1 VSPVPVVGVGVGVGV
16 VVGVGVGVTV
26 DGAVGT
32 ITLNR
37 AAKRNAVSYGMWV
50 ALEAACDQLA
60 ADAAVRVVVLRGA
73 GEHFCAGADIAD
85 LLAPRQAGEPT
96 FMEVNMAAENALAG
110 LAKPTIAVVQGD
122 CIGGG
127 CALAIDC
134 DFRLAT
140 GDSRFG
146 ITPAKLGIVYPPAS
160 LERAVA
166 LLGPA
171 AKRLLFTGDLI
182 GATEAHRIGLVD
194 ELLAADA
201 LEIRLYELCTT
212 LAQRSL
218 LTQAATKEMI
228 AAVVEHGAVTAEM
241 TRRWADEVTASG
253 EMAEGVTAF
262 QERRAPHFPWR
273 GATR

>member
-1 VSPVPVVGVGVGVGV
+1 MSPGVGVA
-16 VVGVGVGVTV
+16 VTI

-32 ITLNR
+32 ITLDR
-37 AAKRNAVSYGMWV
+37 AAKRNAMSYEMWV
-50 ALEAACDQLA
+50 ALEAACGQLA

-85 LLAPRQAGEPT
+85 LLAPRNAGEAT
-96 FMEVNMAAENALAG
+96 FMDTNMAAENALAA
-110 LAKPTIAVVQGD
+110 LAKPTIAVIQGD

-134 DFRLAT
+134 DFRLAV
-140 GDSRFG
+140 DESRFG
-146 ITPAKLGIVYPPAS
+146 ITPAKLGIVYPTSS
-160 LERAVA
+160 LERVVA

-201 LEIRLYELCTT
+201 IETRLDELCTT
-212 LAQRSL
+212 LSQRSL

-228 AAVVEHGAVTAEM
+228 AAVTEHGVVSRELAL
-241 TRRWADEVTASG
+241 RWADEVTTSG
-253 EMAEGVTAF
+253 EMAEGVAAF
-262 QERRAPHFPWR
+262 QQRRAPKFPWR
-273 GATR
+273 NL

>member
-1 VSPVPVVGVGVGVGV
+1 VSPGLDLD
-16 VVGVGVGVTV
+16 VGVTV
-26 DGAVGT
+26 TIEGAVGT
-32 ITLNR
+32 ITLDR
-37 AAKRNAVSYGMWV
+37 AAKRNAVSYEMWV
-50 ALEAACDQLA
+50 ALEAACGQLA
-60 ADAAVRVVVLRGA
+60 TEGAVRAVVLRGA
-73 GEHFCAGADIAD
+73 GEHFCAGADITD

-96 FMEVNMAAENALAG
+96 FMDVNMAAENALAA

-134 DFRLAT
+134 DIRLAT
-140 GDSRFG
+140 DDSRFG

-160 LERAVA
+160 LGRAVS

-194 ELLAADA
+194 EVLTADA
-201 LEIRLYELCTT
+201 LETRLYELCMT

-228 AAVVEHGAVTAEM
+228 AAVVEHGAVSSEM
-241 TRRWADEVTASG
+241 ARRWADEVIASG

-262 QERRAPHFPWR
+262 QERRAPHFPWH
-273 GATR
+273 GETR

>member
-1 VSPVPVVGVGVGVGV
+1 MTPGLDLD
-16 VVGVGVGVTV
+16 VGVTV
-26 DGAVGT
+26 TIDGAVGT
-32 ITLNR
+32 ITLDR
-37 AAKRNAVSYGMWV
+37 AAKRNAVSYRMWV
-50 ALEAACDQLA
+50 ALQAACGELA
-60 ADAAVRVVVLRGA
+60 VNSAVRVVVLRGA

-85 LLAPRQAGEPT
+85 LLAPRENGEPT
-96 FMEVNMAAENALAG
+96 FMDANMAAENALAG

-134 DFRLAT
+134 DFRLVT
-140 GDSRFG
+140 DDSRFG

-182 GATEAHRIGLVD
+182 GAPEAHRIGLVD
-194 ELLAADA
+194 EVLAADA
-201 LEIRLYELCTT
+201 VETRLYELSTT

-228 AAVVEHGAVTAEM
+228 AAVVEHGSVSPEM
-241 TRRWADEVTASG
+241 AQRWADEVAASG
-253 EMAEGVTAF
+253 EMAEGVMAF
-262 QERRAPHFPWR
+262 QERRAPDFPWR
-273 GATR
+273 GETR